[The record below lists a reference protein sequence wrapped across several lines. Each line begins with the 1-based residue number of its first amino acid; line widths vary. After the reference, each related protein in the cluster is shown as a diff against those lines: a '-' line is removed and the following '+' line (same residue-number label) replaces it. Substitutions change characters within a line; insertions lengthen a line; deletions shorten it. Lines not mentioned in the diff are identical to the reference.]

1 MTVAAQRCEP
11 PFPPPQL
18 GCWLGSCFL
27 PRPHRGPLWP
37 PLWSC
42 PLRSTCR
49 HLGQGGATLLY
60 PILPVCQKLLSW
72 TSSLVAMWPDS
83 GDWGWSG
90 GVDPPKDQTP
100 LHLHPDPV
108 AMLTKREGV
117 PVPLKSWPGQGRLH
131 GASWSCHKAWAGAV
145 AAVSLGATAPL
156 EPVLPSEETEKRGG
170 GGSRE
175 LKARQARASSDPRRW
190 L

>member
-1 MTVAAQRCEP
+1 MSRP
-11 PFPPPQL
+11 SPPPS
-18 GCWLGSCFL
+18 WDVGSAAASFPVPTEGRC
-27 PRPHRGPLWP
+27 GPLSGAALSEAPVVTWAREGP
-37 PLWSC
+37 PC
-42 PLRSTCR
+42 CT
-49 HLGQGGATLLY
+49 